1 VRASNGVVLATL
13 TGNGLAAPIGSAFD
27 GQRILVTNLTGN
39 SISLWKAADLTEIG
53 TLSTGAATGPW
64 GAASD
69 GLGFWVTLFFS
80 NRLARF

>member
-1 VRASNGVVLATL
+1 VVLATL